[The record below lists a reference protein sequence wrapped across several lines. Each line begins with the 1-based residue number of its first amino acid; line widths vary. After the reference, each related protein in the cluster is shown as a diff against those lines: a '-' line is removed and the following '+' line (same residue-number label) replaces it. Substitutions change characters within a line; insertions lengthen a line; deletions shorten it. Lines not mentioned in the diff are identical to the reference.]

1 MSEQKF
7 NALVLAAS
15 IRKTLL
21 LAKDTAD
28 QPQVIFPMQPGVCH
42 PLRSDRVQRAIRS
55 HAKSKETRLNK
66 HRIEEVLDELDAIAF
81 EEGDV
86 IRPHYRVA
94 PVVGGYLYNL
104 GAGRFFHVTATEGVS
119 VTTTVPEGVYF
130 TESSTMVS
138 TPTPEPRPDL
148 SALLGWFNCS
158 PVEKLLLIGWL
169 TFVVATPKAA
179 QVPYPILTVRA
190 AAGSGKTFMCSKVI
204 RQLVDPSSVASQTM
218 PKTIKDVAISAQ
230 NSHLIVY
237 DNLRFIRR
245 ELSDDLCKV
254 ATGGTV
260 SGRKLYTDGQEYSM
274 DVRCA
279 LVLNG
284 IHTFVTESDLVSR
297 CVNITLSPIENDQR
311 QTEAELDAKFERDLP
326 SLIYTLHFLTAKV
339 LAVKD
344 NVEVRYKSRM
354 ADFSTWLAGL
364 EKVLNIPH
372 GQLQNAYQHNVEQ
385 AKIAGVADDSL
396 FVAMIEFAQRFR
408 GGNPWR
414 GTPHALFEALTS
426 QTSVNPGSDMP
437 RNASAMSRRLP
448 MLQDALASDGVYF
461 KHKRG
466 SERNYEVWF
475 VPKTGKS
482 RDEGDDATNL
492 PVTPTQPS
500 AQVDAHAS
508 DVDAA
513 EELLV

>member
-15 IRKTLL
+15 FKDTVK
-21 LAKDTAD
+21 LAKDAAD
-28 QPQVIFPMQPGVCH
+28 QALVIFPMRPGVCH
-42 PLRSDRVQRAIRS
+42 QLRSERVQKALRG

-81 EEGDV
+81 EEGEV

-138 TPTPEPRPDL
+138 TPNPEPRPDL
-148 SALLGWFNCS
+148 SALLGWFNCTQ
-158 PVEKLLLIGWL
+158 VEKLLLIGWL

-260 SGRKLYTDGQEYSM
+260 SGRKLYTDGEEYSM

-326 SLIYTLHFLTAKV
+326 SLFFTLHTLAAKI

-344 NVEVRYKSRM
+344 TVEVGYKSRM
-354 ADFSTWLAGL
+354 ADFSRWLAGL
-364 EKVLNIPH
+364 EAVLKIPH
-372 GQLQNAYQHNVEQ
+372 SQLQKAYQYNVEQ
-385 AKIAGVADDSL
+385 STIAGVIDDSL
-396 FVAMIEFAQRFR
+396 FVALTHFAKRYPKAS
-408 GGNPWR
+408 PWS
-414 GTPHALFEALTS
+414 GTPHNLLSALES
-426 QTSVNPGSDMP
+426 QTDISLGNDMP
-437 RNASAMSRRLP
+437 KSAAAMSRKLP
-448 MLQDALASDGVYF
+448 ALMEALANNGVYLE
-461 KHKRG
+461 KGKA
-466 SERNYEVWF
+466 SERYCKVWF
-475 VPKTGKS
+475 QPKGT
-482 RDEGDDATNL
+482 ENADDATNQ

-513 EELLV
+513 EELLA